1 MATENRST
9 FQDRL
14 RPIVPPGQLLDIDL
28 AYTLSKY
35 VHRAQVRMELDANGQ
50 PLRYFEHPRRVAL
63 ILLDT
68 VGVMDPVILCAALLH
83 DTVEDSE
90 ELSPAAIER
99 YWGSEVAH
107 LVQLLSKV
115 PKDGY
120 LDRLNKHGDWRTLLI
135 KACDRLDNLRSL
147 DPKDVTGEF
156 RARQIKETKEFY
168 IPLFQKMLTLIPK
181 QFEVGAK
188 LVVNEVIA
196 LTKPFESAL

>member
-1 MATENRST
+1 MTEAIENRESFT
-9 FQDRL
+9 QRL
-14 RPIVPPGQLLDIDL
+14 TPLVPPGQILDIDL

-35 VHRAQVRMELDANGQ
+35 VHRAQVRMETNAVTGQ

-68 VGVMDPVILCAALLH
+68 VGITDPVMICAALLH
-83 DTVEDSE
+83 DTVEDSD

-99 YWGSEVAH
+99 YWGVEVAR

-115 PKDGY
+115 PKEGY
-120 LDRLNKHGDWRTLLI
+120 IERLNKHGDWRAILI

-147 DPKDVTGEF
+147 DPADVSGEF
-156 RARQIKETKEFY
+156 RLRQAKETKEFY
-168 IPLFQKMLTLIPK
+168 IPLFQKMLTEVPR
-181 QFEVGAK
+181 QYEVGAK

-196 LTKPFESAL
+196 LAHSAA

>member
-1 MATENRST
+1 MTENRAS

-14 RPIVPPGQLLDIDL
+14 RPIVPPGQMLDIDL

-35 VHRAQVRMELDANGQ
+35 IHRAQVRMELDGEGN

-63 ILLDT
+63 VLMDT
-68 VGVMDPVILCAALLH
+68 VKVTDPIILCAALLH

-99 YWGSEVAH
+99 YWGADVAS

-115 PKDGY
+115 PKEGY
-120 LDRLNKHGDWRTLLI
+120 LERLDKHGDWRSLLI

-147 DPKDVTGEF
+147 DPADVTGEF
-156 RARQIKETKEFY
+156 RQRQLKETKEHY
-168 IPLFQKMLTLIPK
+168 IPLFQKLLTMIPK
-181 QFEVGAK
+181 QYEVGAK
-188 LVVNEVIA
+188 EVVSEIIA
-196 LTKPFESAL
+196 LASFSA